1 MTSKQYGL
9 TPLGVDNRL
18 DDAYYTLQDA
28 ANALGE
34 IANAQ
39 RAGELDPAA
48 RVNVTLLMGLIDLI
62 KSALS
67 IMLHIIPDWLPDPD
81 YR

>member
-1 MTSKQYGL
+1 MTSKQYGM
-9 TPLGVDNRL
+9 TPLSVDNRL

-28 ANALGE
+28 TYLLDE

-48 RVNVTLLMGLIDLI
+48 RVNVTLLMCLIEI
-62 KSALS
+62 VRSAINL
-67 IMLHIIPDWLPDPD
+67 MLHIIPDWLPDPD